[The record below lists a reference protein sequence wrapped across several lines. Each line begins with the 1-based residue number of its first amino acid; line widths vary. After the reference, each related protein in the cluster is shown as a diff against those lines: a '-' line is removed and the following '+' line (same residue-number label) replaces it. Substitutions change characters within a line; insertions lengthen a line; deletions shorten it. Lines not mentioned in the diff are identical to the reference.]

1 MVNHKTKI
9 KEEYIK
15 TVSDKYFPQLKP
27 LLKRINEPGVQ
38 KRSRNLSIH
47 QPPKWKII
55 LTKKVFSRLMN
66 EKKDKRRAL
75 KVSSGEM
82 FNEILNNNKSDPD
95 GSL

>member
-38 KRSRNLSIH
+38 KKIEELINSSTAKMEDITKTSKSLT
-47 QPPKWKII
+47 QPSAHF
-55 LTKKVFSRLMN
+55 L
-66 EKKDKRRAL
+66 
-75 KVSSGEM
+75 
-82 FNEILNNNKSDPD
+82 
-95 GSL
+95 